1 MNTESIELL
10 AQSQQSIALKMRT
23 AEMLGMTLK
32 ELLEKEEEITHN

>member
-1 MNTESIELL
+1 MNKESLELL